1 LIANYLLFGLL
12 VITNAFDL
20 VVTHLRHVQW
30 GYYSVGTVLYNIF
43 TVMVVVNFTAVIALL
58 AYEHR
63 TTSEPRMRLQLKF
76 WLLGMGVALP
86 LGLTNLLPVYG
97 VPIYPLG
104 NLGSAA
110 WASIVAYAIVRH
122 RLMGI
127 EVAISKGIALLGV
140 TIILIAPVFLISLGM
155 QRLAFGEVHYDF
167 SAGLLGLLVAMGVL
181 FPLIRARAEA
191 RVERSLFP
199 EKRETRVALN
209 AFARAAIRILD
220 SERLARELCET
231 LQESLKL
238 ESVALF
244 LAEDLRGR
252 FDLRRMIGRSPLMT
266 EFVSQDTFLRM
277 LHRRGGPV
285 LLDELDE
292 GEPNSSAARIFREN
306 GWEVCVPLI
315 SGATLA
321 GFIGLGRKRDLEA
334 FVAGDF
340 DLLTNLSAQASIA
353 FENARLYEELR
364 RSRDIITR
372 AGRLSALGTLAAGI
386 AHEIRNPL
394 VSVQTFF
401 QLAPQ
406 RVGDE
411 EFMTSFLLLAE
422 KEVQR
427 ISNLIN
433 ELLSF
438 AKSPTPTL
446 GEVDLDDLIDRTVT
460 LLAPQARAQEIDLKR
475 IRSDARRAVLADSDQ
490 IMQVLINIA
499 LNGIQATPA
508 GGTVTIE
515 TREVDIDNGRFCQI
529 EVRDTG
535 HGIPADMREAIFN
548 PFFTTKDKGTGLGL
562 PIAHRI
568 VAECGGFVT
577 VDSVEGKGSRFLVSL
592 PVVASR
598 EVTENER
605 HDGDRMRG

>member
-1 LIANYLLFGLL
+1 MTYHWVIPLVAAIASLGLAVFVERTGPRTELRQVFAFTAVALAFWNLIFVVLYSVSNYQLAFELSRVLRSGAIFLFPAILHLAIAAPERPRSPWVWSALIANYLLFGLL
-12 VITNAFDL
+12 VIANAFDL

-43 TVMVVVNFTAVIALL
+43 TVMVVLNFTAVLVLL

-127 EVAISKGIALLGV
+127 EVAVSKGIALLGV

-155 QRLAFGEVHYDF
+155 ERLAFGEVHYDF
-167 SAGLLGLLVAMGVL
+167 SAGLLGLLVAMGIL
-181 FPLIRARAEA
+181 FPLVRARAEA

-199 EKRETRVALN
+199 EKRETRAALT
-209 AFARAAIRILD
+209 AFARSVIRILD

-252 FDLRRMIGRSPLMT
+252 FDLRRMSGRSPLMT
-266 EFVSQDTFLRM
+266 EFASQDTFLRM

-340 DLLTNLSAQASIA
+340 DLLTNLSAQ
-353 FENARLYEELR
+353 
-364 RSRDIITR
+364 
-372 AGRLSALGTLAAGI
+372 
-386 AHEIRNPL
+386 
-394 VSVQTFF
+394 
-401 QLAPQ
+401 
-406 RVGDE
+406 
-411 EFMTSFLLLAE
+411 
-422 KEVQR
+422 
-427 ISNLIN
+427 
-433 ELLSF
+433 
-438 AKSPTPTL
+438 
-446 GEVDLDDLIDRTVT
+446 
-460 LLAPQARAQEIDLKR
+460 
-475 IRSDARRAVLADSDQ
+475 
-490 IMQVLINIA
+490 
-499 LNGIQATPA
+499 
-508 GGTVTIE
+508 
-515 TREVDIDNGRFCQI
+515 
-529 EVRDTG
+529 
-535 HGIPADMREAIFN
+535 
-548 PFFTTKDKGTGLGL
+548 
-562 PIAHRI
+562 
-568 VAECGGFVT
+568 
-577 VDSVEGKGSRFLVSL
+577 
-592 PVVASR
+592 
-598 EVTENER
+598 
-605 HDGDRMRG
+605 